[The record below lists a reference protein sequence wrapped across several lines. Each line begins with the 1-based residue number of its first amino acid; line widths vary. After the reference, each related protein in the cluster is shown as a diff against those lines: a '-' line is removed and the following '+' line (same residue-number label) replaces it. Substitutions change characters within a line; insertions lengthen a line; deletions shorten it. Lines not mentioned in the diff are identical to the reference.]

1 MNFSRVN
8 NIGDVYLTTDA
19 NYILIKE
26 DQDWYILGVII
37 DSDVSLGIENN

>member
-26 DQDWYILGVII
+26 DEDWHISGVII
-37 DSDVSLGIENN
+37 DSDVPLGIENN